1 MNKRAVI
8 VSGGTIQ
15 EEFVSTKLKEYEYDV
30 LIGVD
35 RGVEFLYRNRI
46 KPNYIVGDFD
56 SLSEEIVQFYQEDTD
71 VCIRK
76 FNPEKDFSDTE
87 IAVHQAI
94 ELECEE
100 MILLGATGN
109 RIDHVLANIQVLAI
123 PHKKGIHAEMI
134 DENNRIYLIEHEA
147 ILEKSKMYGK
157 YFSVFPLD
165 RCIEKFSIIGAK
177 YPLYNHR
184 LCPYDSLCVSNQA
197 KDEQVKITFSEGI
210 VILIEAKEE
219 N

>member
-177 YPLYNHR
+177 YPLHNHR

>member
-8 VSGGTIQ
+8 VSGGMLQ
-15 EEFVSTKLKEYEYDV
+15 EEFVSAKLRELEYDV

-35 RGVEFLYRNRI
+35 RGVEFLYRHQI

-56 SLSEEIVQFYQEDTD
+56 SLSEEIVQFYRENTD
-71 VCIRK
+71 VFIRK

-87 IAVHQAI
+87 IAVHQAL
-94 ELECEE
+94 ELNCEE
-100 MILLGATGN
+100 LILLGATGN

-123 PHKKGIHAEMI
+123 PHRKGVHAEII
-134 DENNRIYLIEHEA
+134 DENNRIYLIERETV
-147 ILEKSKMYGK
+147 LEKAKMYGK

-165 RCIEKFSIIGAK
+165 RCIEKFSIVGAK
-177 YPLYNHR
+177 YPLHNHR

-197 KDEQVKITFSEGI
+197 EEEQVKITFSEGI
-210 VILIEAKEE
+210 VILIEAREE
-219 N
+219 

>member
-8 VSGGTIQ
+8 VSGGMIQ
-15 EEFVSTKLKEYEYDV
+15 EEFVSEKLRELKHDV

-35 RGVEFLYRNRI
+35 RGVGFLYQNHI
-46 KPNYIVGDFD
+46 TPDYIVGDFD
-56 SLSEEIVQFYQEDTD
+56 SLSEEIVQFYRENTD
-71 VCIRK
+71 VSIRK

-87 IAVHQAI
+87 IAVCQAM
-94 ELECEE
+94 ELDCEE
-100 MILLGATGN
+100 IILLGATGN

-123 PHKKGIHAEMI
+123 PHKKGIHAEII

-147 ILEKSKMYGK
+147 VLEKSKMYGK

-165 RCIEKFSIIGAK
+165 RCIENFSIIGAK
-177 YPLYNHR
+177 YPLHNHR

-197 KDEQVKITFSEGI
+197 QEEQVKITFSEGI

>member
-35 RGVEFLYRNRI
+35 RGVEFLYRNHI

-177 YPLYNHR
+177 YPLHNHR

>member
-1 MNKRAVI
+1 MNKRTMI
-8 VSGGTIQ
+8 VSGGMIQ
-15 EEFVSTKLKEYEYDV
+15 EEFATTKLKELEYDV

-35 RGVEFLYRNRI
+35 RGVEFLYRNHI
-46 KPNYIVGDFD
+46 KPDYIVGDFD
-56 SLSEEIVQFYQEDTD
+56 SLSEDIVRFYQENTD
-71 VCIRK
+71 VFIRK

-87 IAVHQAI
+87 IAVRQAM
-94 ELECEE
+94 ELDSKEI
-100 MILLGATGN
+100 ILLGATGN
-109 RIDHVLANIQVLAI
+109 RIDHVLANIQVLTI
-123 PHKKGIHAEMI
+123 PHKEGIHAEMI
-134 DENNRIYLIEHEA
+134 DENNRIYLIEKEA

-165 RCIEKFSIIGAK
+165 RCIEKFSIVGAK
-177 YPLYNHR
+177 YPLHNHR

-197 KDEQVKITFSEGI
+197 REEKVQITLSEGI

>member
-35 RGVEFLYRNRI
+35 RGVEFLYRNHI

-197 KDEQVKITFSEGI
+197 KEEQVKITFSEGI

>member
-1 MNKRAVI
+1 MNKRTMI
-8 VSGGTIQ
+8 VSGGMIQ
-15 EEFVSTKLKEYEYDV
+15 EEFVAAKLKESKYDV

-35 RGVEFLYRNRI
+35 RGVEFLYRNHI
-46 KPNYIVGDFD
+46 KPDYIVGDFD
-56 SLSEEIVQFYQEDTD
+56 SLSEEIVQFYQENTD
-71 VCIRK
+71 VFIRK

-87 IAVHQAI
+87 IAVRQAM
-94 ELECEE
+94 ELNCEE
-100 MILLGATGN
+100 IILLGATGN
-109 RIDHVLANIQVLAI
+109 RIDHVLANIQVLTI
-123 PHKKGIHAEMI
+123 PHKEGIHAEII
-134 DENNRIYLIEHEA
+134 DQNNRIYLIENEA

-165 RCIEKFSIIGAK
+165 RCIEKFSITGAR
-177 YPLYNHR
+177 YPLHNHR

-197 KDEQVKITFSEGI
+197 QEEKVQITFSEGI

>member
-1 MNKRAVI
+1 MI

-35 RGVEFLYRNRI
+35 RGVEFLYRNHI

-177 YPLYNHR
+177 YPLHNHR

-197 KDEQVKITFSEGI
+197 KEEQVKITFSEGI

>member
-15 EEFVSTKLKEYEYDV
+15 EEFVSTKLKECEYDV

-35 RGVEFLYRNRI
+35 RGVEFLYRNHI

-177 YPLYNHR
+177 YPLHNHR

-197 KDEQVKITFSEGI
+197 KAEQVKITFSEGI

>member
-8 VSGGTIQ
+8 VSGGMLQ
-15 EEFVSTKLKEYEYDV
+15 EEFVSAKLRELEYDV

-35 RGVEFLYRNRI
+35 RGVEFLYRHQI
-46 KPNYIVGDFD
+46 KLNYIVGDFD
-56 SLSEEIVQFYQEDTD
+56 SLSEEIVQFYRENTN
-71 VCIRK
+71 VFIRK

-87 IAVHQAI
+87 IAVHQAL
-94 ELECEE
+94 ELNCEE
-100 MILLGATGN
+100 LILLGATGN

-123 PHKKGIHAEMI
+123 PHRKGVHAEII

-147 ILEKSKMYGK
+147 VLEKAKMYGK

-165 RCIEKFSIIGAK
+165 RCIEKFSIVGAK
-177 YPLYNHR
+177 YPLHNHR

-197 KDEQVKITFSEGI
+197 EEEQVKITFSEGI
-210 VILIEAKEE
+210 VILIEAREE

>member
-197 KDEQVKITFSEGI
+197 KEEQVKITFSEGI

>member
-8 VSGGTIQ
+8 VSGGMLQ
-15 EEFVSTKLKEYEYDV
+15 EKFASAKLRELEYDV

-35 RGVEFLYRNRI
+35 RGVEFLYRHQI

-56 SLSEEIVQFYQEDTD
+56 SLSEEIVQFYRENTD
-71 VCIRK
+71 VFIRK

-87 IAVHQAI
+87 IAVHQAM
-94 ELECEE
+94 ELNCEE
-100 MILLGATGN
+100 IILLGATGN

-123 PHKKGIHAEMI
+123 PHRKGIRAEII

-147 ILEKSKMYGK
+147 VLEKSQMYGK

-165 RCIEKFSIIGAK
+165 RCIEKFSIVGAK
-177 YPLYNHR
+177 YPLHNHR

-197 KDEQVKITFSEGI
+197 KEEQVRITFSEGI
-210 VILIEAKEE
+210 VILIEAREE
-219 N
+219 

>member
-8 VSGGTIQ
+8 VSGGMLQ
-15 EEFVSTKLKEYEYDV
+15 EEFVSAKLRELEYDV

-35 RGVEFLYRNRI
+35 RGVEFLYRHQI

-56 SLSEEIVQFYQEDTD
+56 SLSEEIVQFYRENTN
-71 VCIRK
+71 VFIRK

-87 IAVHQAI
+87 IAVHQAL
-94 ELECEE
+94 ELNCEE
-100 MILLGATGN
+100 LILLGATGN

-123 PHKKGIHAEMI
+123 PHRKGVHAEII

-147 ILEKSKMYGK
+147 VLEKAKMYGK

-165 RCIEKFSIIGAK
+165 RCIEKFSIVGAK
-177 YPLYNHR
+177 YPLHNHR

-197 KDEQVKITFSEGI
+197 EEEQVKITFSEGI
-210 VILIEAKEE
+210 VILIEAREE

>member
-1 MNKRAVI
+1 MI

-35 RGVEFLYRNRI
+35 RGVEFLYRNHI

-197 KDEQVKITFSEGI
+197 KEEQVKITFSEGI